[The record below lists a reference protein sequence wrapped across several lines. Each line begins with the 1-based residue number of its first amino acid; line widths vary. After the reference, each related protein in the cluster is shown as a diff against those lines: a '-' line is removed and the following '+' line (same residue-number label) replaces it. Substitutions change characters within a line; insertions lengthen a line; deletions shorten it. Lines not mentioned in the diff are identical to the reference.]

1 MVERPL
7 AGANVGKAELRLV
20 MEPVETRC
28 ALQNRPLASD
38 HQAIFAEDFDLTA
51 GLPEYPRFVLAAK
64 TSRLPRLDAA
74 DDHSKVFA
82 QSWEEL
88 LDQFPPI

>member
-20 MEPVETRC
+20 MEPVETRR
-28 ALQNRPLASD
+28 AMQNRPLASA
-38 HQAIFAEDFDLTA
+38 HQAIFTEDFDLTA
-51 GLPEYPRFVLAAK
+51 GLPEYPRLALAAK